1 MDSDRK
7 YRQNG
12 YMDSDRDSK
21 AAFAKTGPK
30 PQGPRPPLD
39 VTGPRLP
46 RLVQHV
52 AAARC
57 FNCATTLPAG
67 IDLTGNCPKCNAE
80 LHCCKQCSH
89 FEPSTRFQCLKP
101 IPVRI
106 PVKDKANDCTLVYA
120 PRNGCPRRHGRRI
133 GAPAVSRPQRGS
145 ARSPQRRRRP
155 QRLRQAFQ
163 EAITAG
169 QLVNLRPTADR
180 PSERSSDFFA
190 SVR

>member
-7 YRQNG
+7 YRQPG
-12 YMDSDRDSK
+12 YMDSERDVRP
-21 AAFAKTGPK
+21 FHEGPK
-30 PQGPRPPLD
+30 PQGPRPPVD

-57 FNCATTLPAG
+57 FNCATALPP
-67 IDLTGNCPKCNAE
+67 DVSFTGNCPKCGAE

-106 PVKDKANDCTLVYA
+106 PVKDKRNECALFAARVTVAREGTSGSPPPPVVDAGPPA
-120 PRNGCPRRHGRRI
+120 PTNSEDARN
-133 GAPAVSRPQRGS
+133 
-145 ARSPQRRRRP
+145 
-155 QRLRQAFQ
+155 AFDK
-163 EAITAG
+163 
-169 QLVNLRPTADR
+169 LFKKL
-180 PSERSSDFFA
+180 
-190 SVR
+190 